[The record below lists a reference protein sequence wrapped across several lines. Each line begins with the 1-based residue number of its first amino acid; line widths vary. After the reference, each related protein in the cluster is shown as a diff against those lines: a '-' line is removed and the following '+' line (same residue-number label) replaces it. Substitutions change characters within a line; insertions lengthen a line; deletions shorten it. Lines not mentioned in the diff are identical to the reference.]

1 MHCKDSASFVL
12 FAILH
17 VLIALSPM
25 RRVAAGNSTCRIDLV
40 KREAHCTNLNL
51 LSVPKNLP
59 GNTELLD
66 LSNNKIT
73 TLYNSSFL
81 VYKHIRVLAM
91 IDNNISIIESG
102 TFLSLPFLQSLDLS
116 QNFLLPVPRWDMFV
130 STNLKYI
137 GLETLNISYFSD
149 DLFRV
154 MTSPSILS
162 LDFDYVE
169 EVNWT
174 ECHNVSF
181 HYVSLGY
188 NCLEELS
195 EQSFVIDCIVD
206 TLDLTANPIT
216 LVSSATISSLKVRN
230 LIMDLVMLP
239 EIELRHLFE
248 GVGSSS
254 TITSL
259 SIKFINLASIRHGQ
273 FSALQGKQLHKLDL
287 SHNFLQQLIPK
298 GFENLTG
305 VFELQLNSNQLKAIG
320 PIHFSGMSSLR
331 VLSLRDN
338 GISFINMDNC
348 LWSANL
354 TSLDLSENNLMQAG
368 DHAFNGLKILEVL
381 DLSDNNL
388 NAVANVLF
396 SDLESLNTL
405 ILVKCRITEALH
417 FNVSSLKV
425 LNFQDTKEIPPRML
439 FPDTF
444 QTNTPLLQTINF
456 KDTEIYCPNLWDFNK
471 GISSFYG
478 LHDLRELNLG
488 GTDMRFVFGAL
499 FRNLSSLQ
507 KLSLDYSQVNVKPC
521 LLEGLFSVE
530 IVSLIGN
537 GILSLPEKFL
547 NDTVQL
553 RELKLAHND
562 IVFLRSDLFRNIENL
577 TELDLSFNRLVM
589 LDIATFEPILHTL
602 LVLNLEQNQL
612 ACNCSLQWLP
622 EWVSERSISLESREE
637 TKCAYTG
644 SLKSAKGSQL
654 MDFDPGRECG
664 PQFVL
669 YFLVVASA
677 LCATLAIILIY
688 YNRWKISY
696 GLFLCKIHF
705 IGYREIVPREQRED
719 FDYAIQVICH
729 DEDEEWTN
737 EIFRRGLE
745 ENLPEYGRLAIGDE
759 ALRLGMYYLDS
770 VNRLVKNSFKVVFLI
785 SANALRDHMFLL
797 KFRIALDHVNEV
809 QIEKIVL
816 VFLEEIP
823 NADLPFLVRLF
834 LSDNRAYLMWPQ
846 DLQGQAYFWEKLGK
860 YMNVNRYCNPLVP
873 P

>member
-17 VLIALSPM
+17 VLIALSLM
-25 RRVAAGNSTCRIDLV
+25 RRVAVGNSTCRIDLV
-40 KREAHCTNLNL
+40 KREAHCNNLDL
-51 LSVPKNLP
+51 FSVPKNLP

-81 VYKHIRVLAM
+81 VYKHLRVLAM

-248 GVGSSS
+248 GVG
-254 TITSL
+254 
-259 SIKFINLASIRHGQ
+259 
-273 FSALQGKQLHKLDL
+273 
-287 SHNFLQQLIPK
+287 
-298 GFENLTG
+298 
-305 VFELQLNSNQLKAIG
+305 
-320 PIHFSGMSSLR
+320 
-331 VLSLRDN
+331 
-338 GISFINMDNC
+338 
-348 LWSANL
+348 
-354 TSLDLSENNLMQAG
+354 
-368 DHAFNGLKILEVL
+368 
-381 DLSDNNL
+381 
-388 NAVANVLF
+388 
-396 SDLESLNTL
+396 
-405 ILVKCRITEALH
+405 
-417 FNVSSLKV
+417 
-425 LNFQDTKEIPPRML
+425 
-439 FPDTF
+439 
-444 QTNTPLLQTINF
+444 
-456 KDTEIYCPNLWDFNK
+456 
-471 GISSFYG
+471 
-478 LHDLRELNLG
+478 
-488 GTDMRFVFGAL
+488 
-499 FRNLSSLQ
+499 
-507 KLSLDYSQVNVKPC
+507 
-521 LLEGLFSVE
+521 
-530 IVSLIGN
+530 
-537 GILSLPEKFL
+537 
-547 NDTVQL
+547 
-553 RELKLAHND
+553 
-562 IVFLRSDLFRNIENL
+562 
-577 TELDLSFNRLVM
+577 
-589 LDIATFEPILHTL
+589 
-602 LVLNLEQNQL
+602 
-612 ACNCSLQWLP
+612 
-622 EWVSERSISLESREE
+622 
-637 TKCAYTG
+637 
-644 SLKSAKGSQL
+644 
-654 MDFDPGRECG
+654 RECG

-669 YFLVVASA
+669 YFSVVASA

-719 FDYAIQVICH
+719 FDYAIQVIFH

-770 VNRLVKNSFKVVFLI
+770 VNRLVENSFKVVFLI